1 MHQVSEELLEKWL
14 KGWSI
19 SREKPLPEAWKS
31 GFKVEVS
38 DELQKARYVFPTVN
52 EDFIQLSESIHESWV
67 YLKVCEP
74 FEKFRTLIPERWE
87 IQPQGYMMYG
97 QEKMTIREDPLP
109 DGYLIEVFQ
118 PRSDAFT
125 VTIYTANNEEAAVG
139 RLILV
144 GGLAVYDRIIT
155 HQDHRRKGL
164 ATHII
169 KELESI
175 ALSKGISENFLVAT
189 ELGKLLY
196 ESLGWKIYCLYSS
209 LVIPE

>member
-118 PRSDAFT
+118 PRPDAFI

-144 GGLAVYDRIIT
+144 GGLAVYDRIVT

>member
-1 MHQVSEELLEKWL
+1 M
-14 KGWSI
+14 
-19 SREKPLPEAWKS
+19 
-31 GFKVEVS
+31 
-38 DELQKARYVFPTVN
+38 
-52 EDFIQLSESIHESWV
+52 
-67 YLKVCEP
+67 
-74 FEKFRTLIPERWE
+74 
-87 IQPQGYMMYG
+87 
-97 QEKMTIREDPLP
+97 
-109 DGYLIEVFQ
+109 
-118 PRSDAFT
+118 
-125 VTIYTANNEEAAVG
+125 
-139 RLILV
+139 ILV
-144 GGLAVYDRIIT
+144 GGLAVYDRIVT